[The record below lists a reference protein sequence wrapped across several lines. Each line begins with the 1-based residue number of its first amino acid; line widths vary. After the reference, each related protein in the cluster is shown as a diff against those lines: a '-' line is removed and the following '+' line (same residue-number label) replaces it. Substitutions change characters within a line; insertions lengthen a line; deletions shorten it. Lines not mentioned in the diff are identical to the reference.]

1 MIDYDKTTARDW
13 ARKSFTGATA
23 VNLPSYTR
31 DLQAINE
38 DAVRHDVLRTQS
50 FGYHSTLLAAE
61 VAITPEENARITAI
75 AREAVGTDFGLFF
88 HAAFGTLEENIAAV
102 KLAEKAGADR
112 ALLSYPSSFWPTS
125 EDEVLEYTKAFCD
138 ATDLAV
144 MLFPIPL
151 WQFERIHPAGMQVS
165 FVRRV
170 LDEIPNVVAIKA
182 EQGFPGIAGLMEM
195 YHHFRDEVVISCPIE
210 ADVIPL
216 LSVMDIQYSGTSNT
230 NWLSDWY
237 PKALHQAQ
245 NGQWEAA
252 MEGWWRIAPAR
263 AAAGQAQASAATT
276 GVLNRTTWKYQEWLA
291 GYNGGALRA
300 PATRVPNHI
309 MKSLRSALAAAGRPV
324 TDTPDDEFLRGR
336 IPA

>member
-1 MIDYDKTTARDW
+1 MVDYDKTNARAW
-13 ARKSFTGATA
+13 ARQHFTGATG

-31 DLQAINE
+31 DLNAINE
-38 DAVRHDVLRTQS
+38 EAVRSDVLRTQS
-50 FGYHSTLLAAE
+50 FGYHSTLLATE

-75 AREAVGTDFGLFF
+75 AREAVGPDFGLFF

-102 KLAEKAGADR
+102 KLAERAGADR
-112 ALLSYPSSFWPTS
+112 VLLAYPPSFWPTS
-125 EDEVLEYTKAFCD
+125 EDDIFEYTRAFCD

-151 WQFERIHPAGMQVS
+151 WQFERVHPAGMQVS

-170 LDEIPNVVAIKA
+170 LDAIPNIVAIKS
-182 EQGFPGIAGLMEM
+182 EQGFPGIPGLMEM

-210 ADVIPL
+210 GDLIPL
-216 LSVMDIQYSGTSNT
+216 LSVIDIQYSGTSNT
-230 NWLSDWY
+230 NWMSDYY
-237 PKALHQAQ
+237 PTALELAQ
-245 NGQWEAA
+245 TGHWEEA
-252 MEGWWRIAPAR
+252 MEHWWKVSPAR
-263 AAAGQAQASAATT
+263 QAGGASQASTQTT

-300 PATRVPNHI
+300 PATRVPNHV
-309 MKSLRSALAAAGRPV
+309 MKTLRGALVASGLPV
-324 TDTPDDEFLRGR
+324 TESPDEEFILGR